1 MTAATSP
8 RSQRIN
14 LRASAREESLLRRA
28 AEAEDA
34 TLTEFILRSAVGEAE
49 RVLADRQWFV
59 ASDMQFEQFLVAL
72 DQPVRTERLARLFA
86 RDSVF
91 EKPFTIDD

>member
-8 RSQRIN
+8 KSQRIN

-28 AEAEDA
+28 AEAEDV

-72 DQPVRTERLARLFA
+72 DQPVRTERLATLFA
-86 RDSVF
+86 RESVF